1 MKTPMNSRMLQLA
14 LLGMLALLSPT
25 PSVNAQSLQGSF
37 DLPVAAQWGLAKLPA
52 GHYSFALYD
61 SASPYVIH
69 VEGKKASAV
78 IMASGGMDLSSGGQQ
93 KINLIKT
100 SKGWA
105 VSSFNLPEVG
115 MVLNYR
121 THGTS
126 KALMAKNTASRRGP
140 FPSQGK

>member
-1 MKTPMNSRMLQLA
+1 MKAPMNSRILRLA
-14 LLGMLALLSPT
+14 LLGLLALLSGT
-25 PSVNAQSLQGSF
+25 PSVKAQSLQGSF

-52 GHYSFALYD
+52 GHYNFTLYD

-78 IMASGGMDLSSGGQQ
+78 VMASGGMDLSNGGGQ
-93 KINLIKT
+93 KIKLIKT
-100 SKGWA
+100 PKGWA

-121 THGTS
+121 TQRTS
-126 KALMAKNTASRRGP
+126 KELIAKNAASRRGP